1 MLKIEVWRNRQS
13 YNFKTNPNKPDGF
26 DNNWKNNSLDL
37 LVLLDNSEILFQCH
51 AQTVAN
57 YCFGEQASGDKL
69 PHGDTVAEGEF
80 TVCCFVEPRNF
91 HGEIHAITNTTDL
104 DGQTIDR
111 NAMQTTEGGFQN
123 GRWLIHDRFSK
134 KLGRDT
140 NYAWSAG
147 CFILSSTDLA
157 KLNTIL
163 KKEGVKSGD
172 EIQGEVIED
181 FYGDVV

>member
-1 MLKIEVWRNRQS
+1 MLKFEIRRNRQS
-13 YNFKTNPNKPDGF
+13 YNFRADLGKPDSF
-26 DNNWKNNSLDL
+26 ENNWKNNSIDQ
-37 LVLLDNSEILFQCH
+37 LVLLKDGKVLFLTK

-57 YCFGEQASGDKL
+57 YCFGDMAPGDKL

-80 TVCCFVEPRNF
+80 TVRCFVEPRNF
-91 HGEIHAITNTTDL
+91 HGEIHAITNTKDK

-111 NAMQTTEGGFQN
+111 NAMQLSDKGFQN
-123 GRWLIHDRFSK
+123 GRWLIHDRYSK
-134 KLGRDT
+134 KLGKDT
-140 NYAWSAG
+140 DYAWSAG

-157 KLNTIL
+157 TLNAAL

-181 FYGDVV
+181 FYGDMV